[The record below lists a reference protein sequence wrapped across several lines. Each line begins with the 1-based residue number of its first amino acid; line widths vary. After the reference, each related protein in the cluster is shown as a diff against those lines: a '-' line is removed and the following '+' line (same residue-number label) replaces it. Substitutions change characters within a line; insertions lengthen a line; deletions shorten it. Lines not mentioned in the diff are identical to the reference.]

1 MVLKN
6 ICKQTQLD
14 PQPPPTKQRS
24 AEGLPEDVMHV
35 GSNYDIQRSEAIL
48 MFMFFLVFG
57 LIFMKGVY
65 TIVLAVHVG
74 HELFLNS
81 GSHTVLALIPT
92 HTSLYI
98 NTHVSCI

>member
-1 MVLKN
+1 MLKN
-6 ICKQTQLD
+6 ICKQTELD
-14 PQPPPTKQRS
+14 PQPPPTKQRN

-48 MFMFFLVFG
+48 MFMFFLVIG

-65 TIVLAVHVG
+65 TIELAVHVG

-81 GSHTVLALIPT
+81 GSHACTYL

-98 NTHVSCI
+98 NTNVSCI